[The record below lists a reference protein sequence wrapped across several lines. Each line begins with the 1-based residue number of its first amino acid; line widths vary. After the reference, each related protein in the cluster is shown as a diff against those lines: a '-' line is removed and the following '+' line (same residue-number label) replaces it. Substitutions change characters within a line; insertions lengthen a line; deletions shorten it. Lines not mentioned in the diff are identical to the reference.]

1 MFRIFILAKV
11 WFNLANWDFLADFPT
26 LLRVFK
32 MLNPIWS
39 GARNLLSI
47 HVPKLRYSPPAL
59 KGFKIEGEWGPFVRS
74 AVLLPLPTIIMM
86 IIMWWREM
94 HDSWLLLSC
103 STDIFFG
110 DREALNSPHASEL
123 LTPAEMEAAGE
134 EKESILLRDG
144 RINKAA
150 PAIISI

>member
-1 MFRIFILAKV
+1 
-11 WFNLANWDFLADFPT
+11 
-26 LLRVFK
+26 
-32 MLNPIWS
+32 
-39 GARNLLSI
+39 
-47 HVPKLRYSPPAL
+47 
-59 KGFKIEGEWGPFVRS
+59 
-74 AVLLPLPTIIMM
+74 
-86 IIMWWREM
+86 M

-150 PAIISI
+150 PAISTHQRPLGYIIPQPNTEENSSSTRSKFSLWPPILHTR

>member
-1 MFRIFILAKV
+1 
-11 WFNLANWDFLADFPT
+11 
-26 LLRVFK
+26 
-32 MLNPIWS
+32 
-39 GARNLLSI
+39 
-47 HVPKLRYSPPAL
+47 
-59 KGFKIEGEWGPFVRS
+59 
-74 AVLLPLPTIIMM
+74 
-86 IIMWWREM
+86 M

-150 PAIISI
+150 PAISRCRTQYPPTPLRLHYTTAKYRRE